1 MIDSGISCI
10 LRKAARCHFFTE
22 NIILDHVIQNLL
34 NFEVNYPEGFL
45 RPSVLSIFN
54 STLRLLR
61 KPVKK
66 KLQEEAENSLN
77 NVRQV
82 KSCFSQLKYSLIA

>member
-54 STLRLLR
+54 YRPMYLTPPFDCYVLEH
-61 KPVKK
+61 K
-66 KLQEEAENSLN
+66 
-77 NVRQV
+77 
-82 KSCFSQLKYSLIA
+82 